1 MALLKKITEKGLKRQ
16 PSSPKRMK
24 NNSMKQKIPKLVTL
38 INLYMNM

>member
-16 PSSPKRMK
+16 LNSPKRMK
-24 NNSMKQKIPKLVTL
+24 TNNMKQKIPKLATL